1 MTLTLH
7 ARLHVPSSERLPLII
22 SSEIGTSFAKN
33 NQFWGAED
41 GVPDKGGKTAML
53 GDGYLG
59 GGGPVI
65 DPFSVTFYM
74 LDISHHKRFYSFIY
88 GCTRSSLLHVGRGN
102 SLLAVGRLLIAVVS
116 HVVEHGL

>member
-1 MTLTLH
+1 MVLL
-7 ARLHVPSSERLPLII
+7 VKNPPSE
-22 SSEIGTSFAKN
+22 A
-33 NQFWGAED
+33 GASGD
-41 GVPDKGGKTAML
+41 AGSIPGLGRFSGDKGGKTAML

-88 GCTRSSLLHVGRGN
+88 SCTRSSLLHVGRGDA
-102 SLLAVGRLLIAVVS
+102 LAVGRLLIAVVS
-116 HVVEHGL
+116 HIVEQGL